1 MSDRRS
7 LIYFVLTAIYAVFL
21 MVVLLLPSESLPV
34 HEVFSVDK
42 IWHFSTYF
50 VLTLALIFSFREGH
64 WQIWYN
70 RRWSLIIALIHSGLS
85 EILQG
90 FSPGR
95 TSDLADWFADC
106 MGIALALLL
115 LNIFPKFFEKNSS
128 EKQ

>member
-1 MSDRRS
+1 MSERRS
-7 LIYFVLTAIYAVFL
+7 LVYFVLTAVYAIFL

-34 HEVFSVDK
+34 HKIFSVDK
-42 IWHFSTYF
+42 VWHFATYF
-50 VLTLALIFSFREGH
+50 VLALALIFSFREGY

-70 RRWSLIIALIHSGLS
+70 RRWSLIIALVHAGLS
-85 EILQG
+85 EILQN

-95 TSDLADWFADC
+95 ASDLTDWFANC

-115 LNIFPKFFEKNSS
+115 LNIFPGFFEKNPS